1 MVVSEETLRARVL
14 FSRRLSALLDK
25 HDMNQNEL
33 AKLLNV
39 SESTVGKWVLGK
51 SMPRTMGL
59 VQQIADH
66 FSVGKS
72 YLLEEA
78 AHDKDDLTLKEERQI
93 DRDLEDMMHSMA
105 SAAFNGNESDN
116 EDIEAFKATLKS
128 AMIQAKKIA
137 KKKYTP
143 RKYRHE

>member
-1 MVVSEETLRARVL
+1 MTETKGQ
-14 FSRRLSALLDK
+14 RLKRMRDECNLTQD
-25 HDMNQNEL
+25 EV
-33 AKLLNV
+33 AKYLNV
-39 SESTVGKWVLGK
+39 SKQTIYKYEKDIITNIPLDKVELLTKMYHTTPSEI
-51 SMPRTMGL
+51 MGWQAL
-59 VQQIADH
+59 NT
-66 FSVGKS
+66 
-72 YLLEEA
+72 
-78 AHDKDDLTLKEERQI
+78 DLNATEERQI

>member
-1 MVVSEETLRARVL
+1 MEFKDRLKDLRTQKHLTQEE
-14 FSRRLSALLDK
+14 FSRQTGIGRSAVGMYESGKRKPSFEVL
-25 HDMNQNEL
+25 EL
-33 AKLLNV
+33 
-39 SESTVGKWVLGK
+39 
-51 SMPRTMGL
+51 
-59 VQQIADH
+59 IAD
-66 FSVGKS
+66 FFNVNMGYLAGKES
-72 YLLEEA
+72 NDIVLS
-78 AHDKDDLTLKEERQI
+78 KKEERQI
-93 DRDLEDMMHSMA
+93 ENDLEDMMHSMA